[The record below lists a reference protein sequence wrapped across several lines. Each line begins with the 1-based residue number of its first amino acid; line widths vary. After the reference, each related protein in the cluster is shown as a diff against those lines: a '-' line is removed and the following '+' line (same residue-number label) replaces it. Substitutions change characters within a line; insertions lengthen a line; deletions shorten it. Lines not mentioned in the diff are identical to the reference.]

1 MSFKLEDLPY
11 QRQAIDAVVRL
22 FEGQQRNYLDL
33 DLQSDCYPNR
43 LLLSRQEIVANIEK
57 IIAENGI
64 GHGEASLSL
73 DPDYCIEME
82 TGTGKTLVYLRTI
95 YELCREYGFTKFV
108 ILVPSVP
115 IREGVLDTIESFRP
129 QLERLYNIP
138 LHAFEYDSKKL
149 TKVKRFIEGT
159 DLQVMVMT
167 THSFSADDNIINRP
181 DRDDSP
187 DGYSYWQAL
196 AKVRPCIIMD
206 EPQEGMD
213 TENLRP
219 RLNALDPVARLRYS
233 ATHKVLRN
241 LIYRLSP
248 FDAYSQHLVKKI
260 EVLSVAEINDEA
272 TLKIELTEIQTGKG
286 QPKAKLKAWRQMAG
300 GFKYAETKWLK
311 SGDSLEDATKN
322 ISYRDFK
329 ISQIRERGLRG
340 GGAMVKFSNGIEL
353 TPHTA
358 TGDIKGI
365 FRQQLYWL
373 CYRHFQKV
381 DSLQAQGIKPLSLIF
396 IDRVAN
402 YMEPDGIIRTLFCEE
417 FPKAYRDHYGE
428 DAPPGLVHDVQ
439 AYYFA
444 KTNAGEFTD
453 NENSMAKQREIYDE
467 ILRDKEA
474 LLAFDN
480 PRQFIFSHSALGVG
494 WDNPNVFNIAT
505 LNQTYSDIKKRQ
517 EIGRGLRI
525 CRNQSGQ
532 RIYDS
537 DTTQEGEETNLLT
550 VIPNESYQTFVT
562 QYQSELSS
570 HVPTRHSHKG
580 KPPAKKKVTLNQERF
595 KSDRFRRFW
604 QRLAQRTDYSVSFDE
619 AKLVADCI
627 DAINEISIARYQA
640 EIELTRIDQ
649 LSEKDEAKATSL
661 GRETFRLDADFS
673 PLDLIEELSENTALA
688 YPTIVDIAKGLTN
701 LDQLVRNPP
710 RYLHLATEHIN
721 RIAVDEMVRTIDY
734 RPTGEEYG
742 FDLFKDV
749 IETYRKTVPTPNT
762 GIYDHVILDAE
773 SLPESRFATEA
784 DRSPKVRA
792 LIKLPD
798 WYKIPVPSLRGGSGT
813 YTPDFGLVITDKGLR
828 DDEEVELHLVV
839 ETKSTDKLEELSAD
853 EQIKIRCAIQHFQ
866 ALGIATNAT
875 LRYQAPVTRFNPKV
889 EEEQAAYGGTPQPMG
904 FYAPKSAF
912 GPTLLQ
918 ATASPDPEELD
929 ALLGSA
935 ALTPK
940 NLL

>member
-11 QRQAIDAVVRL
+11 QRQAIDAIVRL
-22 FEGQQRNYLDL
+22 FEGQQRNYFDL
-33 DLQSDCYPNR
+33 DLQGDCFPNK
-43 LLLSRQEIVANIEK
+43 LLLARKEILANVEK
-57 IIAENGI
+57 IIEENGI
-64 GHGEASLSL
+64 GHGEASLCI

-95 YELCREYGFTKFV
+95 YELCREYGFTKFI

-115 IREGVLDTIESFRP
+115 IREGVLNTIESFRA

-159 DLQVMVMT
+159 DLQVMIMT

-196 AKVRPCIIMD
+196 SKVRPIVIMD

-213 TENLRP
+213 TENLAP

-233 ATHKVLRN
+233 ATHKLLRN
-241 LIYRLSP
+241 LVYRLSP
-248 FDAYSQHLVKKI
+248 FEAYNQRLVKKI

-272 TLKIELTEIQTGKG
+272 TLKIELTEIQTGNG
-286 QPKAKLKAWRQMAG
+286 APKAKLKAWRQMAS

-329 ISQIRERGLRG
+329 ISQIRAQGLRG
-340 GGAMVKFSNGIEL
+340 GGAMVKFSNGVEL

-373 CYRHFQKV
+373 CYRHFEKV
-381 DSLQAQGIKPLSLIF
+381 ESLKKKGIKPLSLIF

-402 YMEPDGIIRTLFCEE
+402 YMEPDGIIRTLFTEE

-428 DAPPGLVHDVQ
+428 DAPEGFAHEVQ

-525 CRNQSGQ
+525 CRNQSGE

-537 DTTQEGEETNLLT
+537 DTTPEGEETNLLT

-562 QYQSELSS
+562 QYQSELRS

-580 KPPAKKKVTLNQERF
+580 KPPAKKKVKLNKERF

-604 QRLAQRTDYSVSFDE
+604 KRLAQRTDYSVSFE
-619 AKLVADCI
+619 ETKLVADCI
-627 DAINEISIARYQA
+627 EAINKITIERYEA
-640 EIELTRIDQ
+640 EVELTRIDT

-661 GRETFRLDADFS
+661 GRETSRLDADFS

-688 YPTIVDIAKGLTN
+688 YPTIVQIVKGLTN

-749 IETYRKTVPTPNT
+749 IETYRKTVATPNT
-762 GIYDHVILDAE
+762 GIYDQVILDAE
-773 SLPESRFATEA
+773 SLPESNFANEA

-839 ETKSTDKLEELSAD
+839 ETKSTDKLEQLTAE

-866 ALGIATNAT
+866 ALGINANTT
-875 LRYQAPVTRFNPKV
+875 LRYKAPVSRFNPQV
-889 EEEQAAYGGTPQPMG
+889 GEEQANFGDAPEAMG
-904 FYAPKSAF
+904 FFAPKTGF
-912 GPTLLQ
+912 GPTLLE
-918 ATASPDPEELD
+918 ATAKTDD
-929 ALLGSA
+929 
-935 ALTPK
+935 
-940 NLL
+940 